1 MFPSALKCLQ
11 WSAPH
16 GKSVSVGLIKRV
28 AQQLLASTLAASAS
42 LFPLVRKRSS
52 VWQRAVSSPHLNPPP
67 FSLIRVFSFQLPRWL
82 PVVIFPPVLLTVVPP
97 PPSAASLSHSLCAAL
112 SAQALFEIDSIR
124 ILWGCWGVGVDARSS
139 MGCFSAI
146 AAMKLLCEVTHC
158 WKASLRVGW
167 VIRQANSQEGKC
179 ARDFTVAPIS
189 QKKSFFFQDLLRSL
203 STSL

>member
-97 PPSAASLSHSLCAAL
+97 PPL
-112 SAQALFEIDSIR
+112 
-124 ILWGCWGVGVDARSS
+124 
-139 MGCFSAI
+139 
-146 AAMKLLCEVTHC
+146 
-158 WKASLRVGW
+158 
-167 VIRQANSQEGKC
+167 
-179 ARDFTVAPIS
+179 
-189 QKKSFFFQDLLRSL
+189 LLRACLIPSVQPSQPRRCL
-203 STSL
+203 KSIASGYCGGAEVSESTPAHQWGALAQLLR